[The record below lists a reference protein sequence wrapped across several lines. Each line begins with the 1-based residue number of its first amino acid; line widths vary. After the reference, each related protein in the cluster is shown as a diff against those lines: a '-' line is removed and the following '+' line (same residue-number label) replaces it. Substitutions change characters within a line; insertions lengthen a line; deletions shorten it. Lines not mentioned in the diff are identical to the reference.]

1 MEGLQV
7 LNFEP
12 SKHVFSLAVM
22 FLRASDHGSRIK
34 VHPRV
39 VDWTRSW
46 MAEADAAELPRMV
59 NEVQHTVQAIPPIA
73 IPATQAPDDDETF
86 VGDEEYLNIIAHVT
100 PSMYTF

>member
-1 MEGLQV
+1 MDLGLR
-7 LNFEP
+7 FTP
-12 SKHVFSLAVM
+12 ASSSGHVH
-22 FLRASDHGSRIK
+22 AS
-34 VHPRV
+34 
-39 VDWTRSW
+39 WL
-46 MAEADAAELPRMV
+46 AEADAAELPRMV